1 MKNLILVIS
10 LGVLTTGCSMIPTQT
25 KPVEVVTIA
34 ERPPIYHPPLPLEV
48 QLSDVDWEVLTPELM
63 EEYIKLVEE
72 GNAPRKAYYA
82 LTTKEYENLSMN
94 MAEITRYIKE
104 TLGIIEFYREY
115 DKKEE
120 DKEKDTND

>member
-1 MKNLILVIS
+1 MKHLTLIS
-10 LGVLTTGCSMIPTQT
+10 LIILISGCSMIPSQT
-25 KPVEVVTIA
+25 KPLEVVTIA
-34 ERPPIYHPPLPLEV
+34 ERPPMYHPPLPLEL
-48 QLSDVDWEVLTPELM
+48 QMEDVDWEVLTPELM
-63 EEYIKLVEE
+63 EEYIKLIEE

-115 DKKEE
+115 DKDE
-120 DKEKDTND
+120 DDDEKTTKD

>member
-1 MKNLILVIS
+1 MS
-10 LGVLTTGCSMIPTQT
+10 GCSMIPSQT

-34 ERPPIYHPPLPLEV
+34 ERPPMYHPPLPLEL

-63 EEYIKLVEE
+63 EEYIRLVEE

-115 DKKEE
+115 DKEE
-120 DKEKDTND
+120 EEEEKSTKD